1 MDAMTSAHGYVFD
14 NAWERGRARL
24 ATVEELLD
32 PGSIRHLD
40 ALGVAPGWRCL
51 EIGAGGGSIAQ
62 WLCARVGPSGAVTAT
77 DLDTRYLV
85 ALDEAN
91 LDVRR
96 HDVVADALEADA
108 FDLVHARL
116 VLEHL
121 PARDAALQ
129 KLIAALKPGGRLLIE
144 SLDYVSGVPVSAL
157 GAHEH
162 ERSQGVRLTE
172 FGKAGLDAAYGRR
185 LPAALRAGGLSG
197 VGNEGRVWVM
207 EGGTPGAR
215 WFKLSMEQVR
225 ERLTG
230 EGKLTADEIDHMLEL
245 FDDPGW
251 AALSP
256 IVMAAWG
263 TRS

>member
-1 MDAMTSAHGYVFD
+1 MATTHGYVFD

-32 PGSIRHLD
+32 PGSIRHLA

-62 WLCARVGPSGAVTAT
+62 WLCERAGPSGSVTAT
-77 DLDTRYLV
+77 DLDTRYLAV
-85 ALDEAN
+85 LEAPN
-91 LDVRR
+91 LEVRR
-96 HDVVADALEADA
+96 HDVVADTLEADA

-121 PARDAALQ
+121 PAREAVIH
-129 KLIAALKPGGRLLIE
+129 KLVRALKPGGALLIE
-144 SLDYVSGVPVSAL
+144 ALDYVSGVPVSTL
-157 GAHEH
+157 GADEH

-185 LPAALRAGGLSG
+185 LPAALRAAGLAD

-207 EGGTPGAR
+207 EGGSPGAR

-230 EGKLTADEIDHMLEL
+230 DGKLAAAEIDRMLEF
-245 FDDPGW
+245 FDDPQW
-251 AALSP
+251 SALSP

-263 TRS
+263 TRAG